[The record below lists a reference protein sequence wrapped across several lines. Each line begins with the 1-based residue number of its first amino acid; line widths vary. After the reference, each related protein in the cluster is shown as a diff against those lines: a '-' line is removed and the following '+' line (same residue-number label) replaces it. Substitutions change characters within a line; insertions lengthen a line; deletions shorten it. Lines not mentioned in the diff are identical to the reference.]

1 MAPAP
6 TTLVFDVGNVL
17 YHWHPRH
24 LYSKLIDDPERLD
37 WFLANVVTLDWHF
50 QHDLGRPLAETTAE
64 LAARHP
70 EHADLIAAYDP
81 RWLETIPGPVEG
93 MIELVGEVAARGVPL
108 YAITNFSGELWP
120 RFRATAPVFDTF
132 AGILVSG
139 DERLVKPDP
148 AIYALANRRFGLAPG
163 EAAFIDDREENVR
176 AAEAAGMIGHH
187 FAGAAGL
194 RARLADWGLLGA

>member
-81 RWLETIPGPVEG
+81 RWLETIPGPIEG

-120 RFRATAPVFDTF
+120 RFRATAPVFDAF

-148 AIYALANRRFGLAPG
+148 AVYALANRRFGLAPG
-163 EAAFIDDREENVR
+163 EAVFIDDREENVR

-194 RARLADWGLLGA
+194 RARLVNWGLLGA